1 MNRERKIRTPVTL
14 FASIE
19 SAQHD
24 ALRKIAFDQRRSL
37 ADLVREALGVFIAGQ
52 KSRNATAPRAGSRAA
67 RAK

>member
-14 FASIE
+14 FAAIE

-37 ADLVREALGVFIAGQ
+37 ADLVREALGAFIAGH
-52 KSRNATAPRAGSRAA
+52 KAEGPKAHRTPRAA
-67 RAK
+67 RAR